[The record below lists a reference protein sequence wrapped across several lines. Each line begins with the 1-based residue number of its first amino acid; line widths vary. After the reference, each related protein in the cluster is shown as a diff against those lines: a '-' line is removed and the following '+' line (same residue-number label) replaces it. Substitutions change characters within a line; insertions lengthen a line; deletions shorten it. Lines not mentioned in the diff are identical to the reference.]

1 MVYLN
6 IFLLAIC
13 IVIVTDISDFPT
25 TIKKLVWRFLKPGV
39 PYRDTYLHLV
49 QCSFCQ
55 TFWAGVICAIL
66 MHNFSLLTVTYS
78 LLMAY
83 ATPVINYVLHWVLDA
98 LNKLITVLYALIGE
112 K

>member
-1 MVYLN
+1 MV
-6 IFLLAIC
+6 IIIDIAQFPDSIKRLLWKWVWGKGKPYKDYNFKPWDCAFC
-13 IVIVTDISDFPT
+13 MTWWSGLLC
-25 TIKKLVWRFLKPGV
+25 TI
-39 PYRDTYLHLV
+39 
-49 QCSFCQ
+49 
-55 TFWAGVICAIL
+55 I

-112 K
+112 

>member
-1 MVYLN
+1 MNVYLA
-6 IFLLAIC
+6 IFLLAVC
-13 IVIVTDISDFPT
+13 AVIITDISDFPT
-25 TIKKLVWRFLKPGV
+25 SVKKAVGRILRPGQ
-39 PYRDTYLHLV
+39 PYREFRFHPLD
-49 QCSFCQ
+49 CSFCQ

-83 ATPVINYVLHWVLDA
+83 LTSIINYALHWVRDA

-112 K
+112 